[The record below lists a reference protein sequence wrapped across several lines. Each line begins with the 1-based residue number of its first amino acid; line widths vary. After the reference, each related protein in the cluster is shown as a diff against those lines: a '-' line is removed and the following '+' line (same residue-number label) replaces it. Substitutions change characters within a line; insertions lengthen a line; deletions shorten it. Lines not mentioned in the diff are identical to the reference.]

1 MDQKQWKKLLNEN
14 TLVNE
19 TKMGAQ
25 KESAKLGD
33 KLVIDVMN
41 ETGKIIDKFL
51 KKEVYDKNLKYD
63 VDDIPLDRDVVL
75 KALAEGMLNYFE
87 GMQRSAEQSLKKK
100 K

>member
-1 MDQKQWKKLLNEN
+1 MDQKQWKKLLHGN
-14 TLVNE
+14 LME
-19 TKMGAQ
+19 TKMAAQ
-25 KESAKLGD
+25 RESAKLGD

-41 ETGKIIDKFL
+41 ETGKIVDKFL

-63 VDDIPLDRDVVL
+63 VDDIPLDRDIVL
-75 KALAEGMLNYFE
+75 KVLAEGMLNYFE